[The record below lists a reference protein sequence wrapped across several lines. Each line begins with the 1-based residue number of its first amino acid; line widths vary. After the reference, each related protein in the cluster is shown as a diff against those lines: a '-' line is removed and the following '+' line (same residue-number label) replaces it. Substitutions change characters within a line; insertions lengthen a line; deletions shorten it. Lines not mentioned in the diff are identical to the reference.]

1 MTEKKFI
8 SPLTDFG
15 FKRIFGNKDI
25 LLAFLND
32 LFEGEVQFTDLVYS
46 DKEIKG
52 DSEED
57 KTVIYDIHCTTSS
70 GEKIIVE
77 MQNEF
82 TLGFRDRMVYYIAR
96 DVAKQGEAGKDWN
109 YVYLKAVYSIIFT
122 NFELFDN
129 DGLQESF
136 QRHDVKLVDTTTS
149 KPFTDKIR
157 MVCLQIPLT
166 IEEPLQSGTKIDT
179 WMYNLRNMHS
189 MQQLTNAEDMP
200 IFKRLEQV
208 AEYHQLS
215 PEDREAYDI
224 SYKHYLDAYNLELSR
239 KLRMEM
245 ALEQGLQQGIEQGL
259 QQGIE
264 QGLQQ
269 GREQGLQQGR
279 VQGLEQGLEQGRAE
293 GEAKG
298 ERKKQLEIAANMK
311 SYGIP
316 NDQIASMTG
325 LSLEE
330 IESL

>member
-1 MTEKKFI
+1 MTQKRFI

-32 LFEGEVQFTDLVYS
+32 LFEGEVQFIDLVYS

-52 DSEED
+52 DSGTA

-70 GEKIIVE
+70 GERIIVE

-109 YVYLKAVYSIIFT
+109 YVNLKAVYSIIFT

-136 QRHDVKLVDTTTS
+136 QRHDVKLVDTATNR
-149 KPFTDKIR
+149 PFTDKIR

-166 IEEPLQSGTKIDT
+166 VEEPLQVGTKIDT
-179 WMYNLRNMHS
+179 WMYNLKNMER
-189 MQQLTNAEDMP
+189 MQQLTNTEDMP

-239 KLRMEM
+239 KRRMEM
-245 ALEQGLQQGIEQGL
+245 AIEQGLQQGIEQGL

-264 QGLQQ
+264 QG
-269 GREQGLQQGR
+269 
-279 VQGLEQGLEQGRAE
+279 RAE
-293 GEAKG
+293 GER
-298 ERKKQLEIAANMK
+298 EKQFEIAK
-311 SYGIP
+311 SFKSLGI
-316 NDQIASMTG
+316 DTDTIVQGTG
-325 LSLEE
+325 LSPEE
-330 IESL
+330 VEAL